1 MRRYFYLLLLILLS
15 ATGLAGAQTPSP
27 TPTPIPEAVPVPTV
41 APGFE
46 NRDLSL
52 PELGRVGVDLTDQRT
67 MTLLDAVEMALSN
80 NLDIEVSRRTEEM
93 SEFDLK
99 AAKGVYQPRL
109 TGQTYYERATTPN
122 ISIFSTNPKQT
133 NSSLVANAGITAYV
147 PRWGTV
153 LGTQFNNGRVT
164 TDNPITILSPQ
175 LNSSL
180 GLSVTQPLLR
190 GRSFDQNRRNIEIAK
205 RNIQIS
211 DVQFRQRAIE
221 TVAAVQRAYWDL
233 TYALRNLQV
242 QRDAVRD
249 AKEQLEHNRRLV
261 NEGQLAPID
270 VVAAETQVAN
280 FEQAVYDALNTVN
293 LSENVLKG
301 LVSPNRNDPIWGKS
315 ITPVEPV
322 EQTVPDPTL
331 GDAMTAAIANRPE
344 LEINEVQRDINRVD
358 QRLYKDQRKPQI
370 DLIASYTSA
379 GIGGSQNPVFSNPF
393 SASVC
398 ATPTSPGCIALQQQ
412 QQNFLR
418 TIGGSPSAY
427 SDILQNKYPTLRLGV
442 NFNIPLFGKDRI
454 ASAYLGRAKVEEQRL
469 DTQREQLQ
477 QNIQIEV
484 RNAIQSVRTN
494 EARLRSA
501 SIARENSQRQYESEQ
516 RKLDSGQSD
525 VYRVLERQTALA
537 VAQSAEL
544 RARTDLNKSI
554 ADYERAT
561 GSTLAANH
569 VEPQLKK

>member
-1 MRRYFYLLLLILLS
+1 MREFLFLLGILVLS
-15 ATGLAGAQTPSP
+15 ATGLLAQTPAP
-27 TPTPIPEAVPVPTV
+27 TATPIPEAVPVPTV
-41 APGFE
+41 APGFA

-67 MTLLDAVEMALSN
+67 MTLTDAVEMALSN

-99 AAKGVYQPRL
+99 AAKGVYQPRFTL
-109 TGQTYYERATTPN
+109 QTYNDNTANPN
-122 ISIFSTNPKQT
+122 LSVFSTNLRQT
-133 NSSLVANAGITAYV
+133 SVTQYGNADIIGYV
-147 PRWGTV
+147 PKWGTTYGWH
-153 LGTQFNNGRVT
+153 LNTTRVT

-175 LNSSL
+175 VTASS
-180 GLSVTQPLLR
+180 GFSVTQPLFR
-190 GRSFDQNRRNIEIAK
+190 GRSFDPNRRNIEIAK

-211 DVQFRQRAIE
+211 DTQFRQRAIE

-233 TYALRNLQV
+233 TFALRNLQV

-270 VVAAETQVAN
+270 IVAAETQVAN

-293 LSENVLKG
+293 LSENILKG
-301 LVSPNRNDPIWGKS
+301 LISPSHENTIWGKS

-322 EQTVPDPTL
+322 EQSVPDPTL
-331 GDAMTAAIANRPE
+331 GDAMNTALANRPE
-344 LEINEVQRDINRVD
+344 LEINETQHDINRVD
-358 QRLYKDQRKPQI
+358 QRLYKEEQKPQI
-370 DLIASYTSA
+370 DLTASFSSV
-379 GIGGSQNPVFSNPF
+379 GVGGSLNPNFTNPF
-393 SASVC
+393 ATSIC
-398 ATPTSPGCIALQQQ
+398 AVPTSPGCIALQQQ
-412 QQNFLR
+412 QQNFLNQ
-418 TIGGSPSAY
+418 IGGSGSAFT
-427 SDILQNKYPTLRLGV
+427 DIFKFHDPTFRLGV
-442 NFNIPLFGKDRI
+442 NINVPLFGKDKV
-454 ASAYLGRAKVEEQRL
+454 ASAYLGRARVEEQRL

-484 RNAIQSVRTN
+484 RNAIQSFRTN
-494 EARLRSA
+494 EARLRAA
-501 SIARENSQRQYESEQ
+501 SIARENTQRQYESEQ

-554 ADYERAT
+554 ADYQRAT
-561 GSTLAANH
+561 GSTLSANH